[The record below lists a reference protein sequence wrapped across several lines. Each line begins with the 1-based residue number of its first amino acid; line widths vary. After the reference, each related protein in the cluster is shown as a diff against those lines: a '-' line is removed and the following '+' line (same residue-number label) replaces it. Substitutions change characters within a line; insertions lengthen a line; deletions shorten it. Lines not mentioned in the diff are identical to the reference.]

1 MKSYC
6 FSHTAQWISFT
17 SLGDIPSPTSEPQTW
32 PLAAILALVSCR
44 RLLCAGS
51 FLHTVLL
58 CCAVPSLL
66 GMPNSL
72 WPHELWP
79 SRLLCPWGFSGQEHW
94 SVLHQ
99 LKGGQHLGRRWEA
112 SAGVRWARPHSGP
125 RHSQQLTRRKQ
136 LVLPWAPQR
145 PG

>member
-94 SVLHQ
+94 SVLPCP
-99 LKGGQHLGRRWEA
+99 LPGDLPNPGIE
-112 SAGVRWARPHSGP
+112 P
-125 RHSQQLTRRKQ
+125 RSHALQ
-136 LVLPWAPQR
+136 A
-145 PG
+145 